1 MKQEVIPTD
10 IYQDGDLI
18 GIEFNNLEGE
28 FVLVAEWDPTDEQ
41 TSENRTAFRRWAYN
55 FLNDN
60 LNYQVKL

>member
-41 TSENRTAFRRWAYN
+41 TNENRVAFRRWSYHM
-55 FLNDN
+55 LKQIGYEV
-60 LNYQVKL
+60 LK

>member
-28 FVLVAEWDPTDEQ
+28 FVLVAEWDPNDEQ
-41 TSENRTAFRRWAYN
+41 SSENRVAFRRWAYN
-55 FLNDN
+55 FLNNN
-60 LNYQVKL
+60 LDYQVKL

>member
-10 IYQDGDLI
+10 VYQDGDLI

-28 FVLVAEWDPTDEQ
+28 FVLFAEWDENDEQ
-41 TSENRTAFRRWAYN
+41 TNENRVAFRKWAYN
-55 FLNDN
+55 FLNNN